1 MIDPSAIRTQ
11 NSREQEG
18 GFPASEVE
26 RATGSKTLGGNRL
39 ELQYEGSSTFSSWLE
54 GISRA
59 QCMVYLENYL
69 IRDDRV
75 GRAFRDVLIEKARS
89 GVPVYVVYDWVGC
102 WATPRSYWKPLKQAG
117 VHVRAFNPPTPSW
130 LRDPFGILRRDH
142 RKLIVLDGKVA
153 YVGGVCLGVEWAGR
167 PTHPAWRDTAVKI
180 SGPAARAAAR
190 AFEAT
195 WRGMGESLGLSQ
207 KLPILSDVG
216 DTPVWLI
223 EGEPGRTRVYRT
235 IHWVAARAKERI
247 WITDAYFVAPQSVSE
262 ALGAAAQQGVDV
274 RILVP
279 AQNNWLLVGSL
290 SRGGYRSL
298 LKSGVRIFE
307 WQGPMIHAKTAVVDG
322 VWSRVGSSNLNSAS
336 LIGNW
341 ELDVGVLDTE
351 LASQLEELFLTDL
364 SSSIEIVL
372 PSRRFEHGIE
382 IPESSGA
389 TESLDPQGTLP
400 KRIKQQM
407 QTLGSAQRHVTMAP
421 LVRARG
427 ALGDSLAG
435 DRPLGREDRTVLG
448 TVSAL
453 ILSTAII
460 AAFFPTFVGVV
471 VAVVACWFGL
481 TTGIRAYLQ
490 SRRARSE
497 EREASTTVEVDQGEN
512 NS

>member
-1 MIDPSAIRTQ
+1 MVDPSAIRTQ

-18 GFPASEVE
+18 EFPASEVE

-89 GVPVYVVYDWVGC
+89 GVPVYVIYDWVGC
-102 WATPRSYWKPLKQAG
+102 WATPRSYWKPLRQAG
-117 VHVRAFNPPTPSW
+117 VHVRAFNPLS
-130 LRDPFGILRRDH
+130 LGIGDPFGILRRDH

-153 YVGGVCLGVEWAGR
+153 YVGGFCLGVEWAGR

-180 SGPAARAAAR
+180 SGPAARAAAH

-195 WRGMGESLGLSQ
+195 WRGMGESLALSQ
-207 KLPILSDVG
+207 QLPILSDVG

-235 IHWVAARAKERI
+235 IHWVAARAKERV
-247 WITDAYFVAPQSVSE
+247 WITDAYFVAPRSVSE

-279 AQNNWLLVGSL
+279 AHNNWPLVGSL

-322 VWSRVGSSNLNSAS
+322 IWSRVGSSNLNSAS

-341 ELDVGVLDTE
+341 ELDIGVLDTK

-372 PSRRFEHGIE
+372 PGRRFEYGIE
-382 IPESSGA
+382 IPDSSGA

-400 KRIKQQM
+400 ERMMQIRALGAAQSRI
-407 QTLGSAQRHVTMAP
+407 TMAP

-435 DRPLGREDRTVLG
+435 NRPIGREGRTVLG
-448 TVSAL
+448 TVSAI

-460 AAFFPTFVGVV
+460 AAFFPTFVGAM
-471 VAVVACWFGL
+471 VAVVAGWFGL

-497 EREASTTVEVDQGEN
+497 GQEAPTTAELD
-512 NS
+512 

>member
-18 GFPASEVE
+18 EFPASEVE

-89 GVPVYVVYDWVGC
+89 GVPVYVIYDWVGC
-102 WATPRSYWKPLKQAG
+102 WATPRSYWKPLRQAG
-117 VHVRAFNPPTPSW
+117 VHVRAFNPLS
-130 LRDPFGILRRDH
+130 LGIGDPFGILRRDH

-153 YVGGVCLGVEWAGR
+153 YVGGFCLGVEWAGR

-180 SGPAARAAAR
+180 SGPAARAAAH

-195 WRGMGESLGLSQ
+195 WRGMGESLALSQ
-207 KLPILSDVG
+207 QLPILSDVG

-235 IHWVAARAKERI
+235 IHWVAARAKERV
-247 WITDAYFVAPQSVSE
+247 WITDAYFVAPRSVSE

-279 AQNNWLLVGSL
+279 AHNNWPLVGSL

-322 VWSRVGSSNLNSAS
+322 IWSRVGSSNLNSAS

-341 ELDVGVLDTE
+341 ELDVGVLDTK

-372 PSRRFEHGIE
+372 PGRRFEYGIE
-382 IPESSGA
+382 IPDSSGA

-400 KRIKQQM
+400 ERMMQIRALGAAQSRI
-407 QTLGSAQRHVTMAP
+407 TMAP

-435 DRPLGREDRTVLG
+435 NRPIGREGRTVLG
-448 TVSAL
+448 TVSAI

-460 AAFFPTFVGVV
+460 AAFFPTFVGAM
-471 VAVVACWFGL
+471 VAVVAGWFGL

-497 EREASTTVEVDQGEN
+497 GQEVPTTAELD
-512 NS
+512 

>member
-18 GFPASEVE
+18 EFPASEIE

-89 GVPVYVVYDWVGC
+89 GVPVYVIYDWVGC
-102 WATPRSYWKPLKQAG
+102 WATPRSYWKPLRQAG
-117 VHVRAFNPPTPSW
+117 VHVRAFNPLS
-130 LRDPFGILRRDH
+130 LGIGDPFGILRRDH

-153 YVGGVCLGVEWAGR
+153 YVGGFCLGVEWAGR

-180 SGPAARAAAR
+180 SGPAARAAAH

-195 WRGMGESLGLSQ
+195 WRGMGESLALSQ
-207 KLPILSDVG
+207 QLPILSDVG

-235 IHWVAARAKERI
+235 IHWVAARVKERV
-247 WITDAYFVAPQSVSE
+247 WITDAYFVAPRSVSE

-279 AQNNWLLVGSL
+279 AHNNWPLVGSL

-322 VWSRVGSSNLNSAS
+322 IWSRVGSSNLNSAS

-341 ELDVGVLDTE
+341 ELDVGVLDTK

-372 PSRRFEHGIE
+372 PGRRFEYGIE
-382 IPESSGA
+382 IPDSSGA

-400 KRIKQQM
+400 ERMMQIRALGAAQSRI
-407 QTLGSAQRHVTMAP
+407 TMAP

-435 DRPLGREDRTVLG
+435 NRPIGREGRTVLG
-448 TVSAL
+448 TVSAI

-460 AAFFPTFVGVV
+460 AAFFPTFVGAM
-471 VAVVACWFGL
+471 VAVVAGWFGL

-497 EREASTTVEVDQGEN
+497 GQEVPTTAELD
-512 NS
+512 

>member
-39 ELQYEGSSTFSSWLE
+39 ELQHEDSSTFSSWLE

-89 GVPVYVVYDWVGC
+89 GVPVYVIYDWVGC
-102 WATPRSYWKPLKQAG
+102 WATPRSYWKPLRQAG
-117 VHVRAFNPPTPSW
+117 VHVRAFNPLS
-130 LRDPFGILRRDH
+130 LGIGDPFGILRRDH

-153 YVGGVCLGVEWAGR
+153 YVGGFCLGVEWAGR

-180 SGPAARAAAR
+180 SGPAARAAAH

-195 WRGMGESLGLSQ
+195 WRGMGESLALSQ
-207 KLPILSDVG
+207 QLPILSDVG

-235 IHWVAARAKERI
+235 IHWVAARAKERV
-247 WITDAYFVAPQSVSE
+247 WITDAYFVAPRSVSE

-279 AQNNWLLVGSL
+279 AHNNWPLVGSL

-322 VWSRVGSSNLNSAS
+322 IWSRVGSSNLNSAS

-341 ELDVGVLDTE
+341 ELDVGVLDTK

-372 PSRRFEHGIE
+372 PGRRFEYGIE
-382 IPESSGA
+382 IPDSSGA

-400 KRIKQQM
+400 ERMMQIRALGAAQSRI
-407 QTLGSAQRHVTMAP
+407 TMAP

-435 DRPLGREDRTVLG
+435 NRPIGREGRTVLG
-448 TVSAL
+448 TVSAI

-460 AAFFPTFVGVV
+460 AAFFPTFVGAMIAL
-471 VAVVACWFGL
+471 VAGWFGL

-497 EREASTTVEVDQGEN
+497 GQEAPTTAELD
-512 NS
+512 

>member
-18 GFPASEVE
+18 GFPASEIE

-75 GRAFRDVLIEKARS
+75 GRAFRDVLIERARS
-89 GVPVYVVYDWVGC
+89 GVPVYVIYDWVGC
-102 WATPRSYWKPLKQAG
+102 WATPRSYWKPLRQAG
-117 VHVRAFNPPTPSW
+117 VHVRAFNPLS
-130 LRDPFGILRRDH
+130 LGIGDPFGILRRDH

-153 YVGGVCLGVEWAGR
+153 YVGGFCLGVEWAGR

-180 SGPAARAAAR
+180 SGPAARAAAH

-195 WRGMGESLGLSQ
+195 WRGMGESLALSQ
-207 KLPILSDVG
+207 QLPILSDVG

-235 IHWVAARAKERI
+235 IHWVAARAKERV
-247 WITDAYFVAPQSVSE
+247 WITDAYFVAPRSVSE

-279 AQNNWLLVGSL
+279 AHNNWPLVGSL

-322 VWSRVGSSNLNSAS
+322 IWSRVGSSNLNSAS

-341 ELDVGVLDTE
+341 ELDVGVLDTK

-372 PSRRFEHGIE
+372 PGRRFEYGIE
-382 IPESSGA
+382 IPDSSGA

-400 KRIKQQM
+400 ERMMQIRALGAAQSRI
-407 QTLGSAQRHVTMAP
+407 TMAP

-435 DRPLGREDRTVLG
+435 NRPIGREGRTVLG
-448 TVSAL
+448 TVSAI

-460 AAFFPTFVGVV
+460 AAFFPTFVGAM
-471 VAVVACWFGL
+471 VAVVAGWFGL

-497 EREASTTVEVDQGEN
+497 GQEVPTTAELD
-512 NS
+512 

>member
-18 GFPASEVE
+18 GFPVSEVE

-89 GVPVYVVYDWVGC
+89 GVPVYVIYDWVGC
-102 WATPRSYWKPLKQAG
+102 WATPRSYWKPLRQAG
-117 VHVRAFNPPTPSW
+117 VHVRAFNPLS
-130 LRDPFGILRRDH
+130 LGIGDPFGILRRDH

-153 YVGGVCLGVEWAGR
+153 YVGGFCLGVEWAGR
-167 PTHPAWRDTAVKI
+167 PAHPAWRDTAVKI
-180 SGPAARAAAR
+180 SGPAARAAAH

-195 WRGMGESLGLSQ
+195 WRGMGESLALSQ
-207 KLPILSDVG
+207 QLPILSDVG

-235 IHWVAARAKERI
+235 IHWVAARAKKRV
-247 WITDAYFVAPQSVSE
+247 WITDAYFVAPRSVSE

-279 AQNNWLLVGSL
+279 AHNNWPLVGSL

-322 VWSRVGSSNLNSAS
+322 IWSRVGSSNLNSAS

-341 ELDVGVLDTE
+341 ELDVGVLDTK

-372 PSRRFEHGIE
+372 PGRRFEHGIE
-382 IPESSGA
+382 IPDSSGA

-400 KRIKQQM
+400 ERMRQIRALGAAQSRI
-407 QTLGSAQRHVTMAP
+407 TMAP

-435 DRPLGREDRTVLG
+435 NRPIGREGRTVLG
-448 TVSAL
+448 TVSAI

-460 AAFFPTFVGVV
+460 AAFFPTFVGAM
-471 VAVVACWFGL
+471 VAVVAGWFGL

-497 EREASTTVEVDQGEN
+497 GQEAPTTAELD
-512 NS
+512 

>member
-1 MIDPSAIRTQ
+1 MIDPSAIRTE

-18 GFPASEVE
+18 RFPASEVE

-54 GISRA
+54 GISGA

-89 GVPVYVVYDWVGC
+89 GVPVYVIYDWVGC
-102 WATPRSYWKPLKQAG
+102 WATPRSYWKPLRQAG
-117 VHVRAFNPPTPSW
+117 VHVRAFNPPS
-130 LRDPFGILRRDH
+130 LGIGDPFGILRRDH

-153 YVGGVCLGVEWAGR
+153 YVGGFCLGVEWAGR
-167 PTHPAWRDTAVKI
+167 PAHPAWRDTAVKI
-180 SGPAARAAAR
+180 SGPAARAAAH

-195 WRGMGESLGLSQ
+195 WRGMGEPLGLSQ
-207 KLPILSDVG
+207 QLPVLSDVG

-235 IHWVAARAKERI
+235 IHWVAARAKERV
-247 WITDAYFVAPQSVSE
+247 WITDAYFVAPRSVSE

-279 AQNNWLLVGSL
+279 AHNNWPLVGSL

-322 VWSRVGSSNLNSAS
+322 IWSRVGSSNLNSAS

-341 ELDVGVLDTE
+341 ELDVGVLDMK

-372 PSRRFEHGIE
+372 PGRKLEHGIE
-382 IPESSGA
+382 MSESSGT

-400 KRIKQQM
+400 ERMMQIRALGAAQSRI
-407 QTLGSAQRHVTMAP
+407 TMAP

-435 DRPLGREDRTVLG
+435 DRPIGREGRTVLG
-448 TVSAL
+448 TVSAI

-460 AAFFPTFVGVV
+460 AAFFPTFVGAM
-471 VAVVACWFGL
+471 VAVVAGWFGL

-490 SRRARSE
+490 SRRAWSE
-497 EREASTTVEVDQGEN
+497 GQEAPTTAELD
-512 NS
+512 

>member
-153 YVGGVCLGVEWAGR
+153 YVGGFCLGVEWAGR

-400 KRIKQQM
+400 ERMM
-407 QTLGSAQRHVTMAP
+407 QIRALGTMQRHVTMAP

>member
-153 YVGGVCLGVEWAGR
+153 YVGGFCLGVEWAGR

-195 WRGMGESLGLSQ
+195 WHGMGESLGLSQ

-497 EREASTTVEVDQGEN
+497 EREASTTVEVDQEE
-512 NS
+512 SDS

>member
-18 GFPASEVE
+18 EFPASEVE

-89 GVPVYVVYDWVGC
+89 GVPVYVIYDWVGC
-102 WATPRSYWKPLKQAG
+102 WATPRSYWKPLRQAG
-117 VHVRAFNPPTPSW
+117 VHVRAFNPLS
-130 LRDPFGILRRDH
+130 LGIGDPFGILRRDH

-153 YVGGVCLGVEWAGR
+153 YVGGFCLGVEWAGR

-180 SGPAARAAAR
+180 SGPAARAAAH

-195 WRGMGESLGLSQ
+195 WRGMGESLALSQ
-207 KLPILSDVG
+207 QLPILSDVG

-235 IHWVAARAKERI
+235 IHWVAARAKERV
-247 WITDAYFVAPQSVSE
+247 WITDAYFVAPRSVSE

-279 AQNNWLLVGSL
+279 AHNNWPLVGSL

-322 VWSRVGSSNLNSAS
+322 IWSRVGSSNLNSAS

-341 ELDVGVLDTE
+341 ELDVGVLDMK

-372 PSRRFEHGIE
+372 PGRKLEHGIE
-382 IPESSGA
+382 MSEGSGT

-400 KRIKQQM
+400 ERMMQIRALGAAQSRI
-407 QTLGSAQRHVTMAP
+407 TMAP

-435 DRPLGREDRTVLG
+435 NRPIGREGRTVLG
-448 TVSAL
+448 TVSAI

-460 AAFFPTFVGVV
+460 AAFFPTFVGAM
-471 VAVVACWFGL
+471 VAVVAGWFGL

-490 SRRARSE
+490 SRRAWSE
-497 EREASTTVEVDQGEN
+497 GQEAPTTAELD
-512 NS
+512 

>member
-54 GISRA
+54 GIKRA
-59 QCMVYLENYL
+59 ERLVYLENYL

-142 RKLIVLDGKVA
+142 RKLIVLDGEVA
-153 YVGGVCLGVEWAGR
+153 YVGGFCLGVEWAGS

-195 WRGMGESLGLSQ
+195 WLGMGESLGLSQ
-207 KLPILSDVG
+207 QLPILSDVG

-247 WITDAYFVAPQSVSE
+247 WITDAYFVAPRSVSE

-341 ELDVGVLDTE
+341 ELDVGVLDTK

-372 PSRRFEHGIE
+372 PGRRFEHGIE

-400 KRIKQQM
+400 ERMM
-407 QTLGSAQRHVTMAP
+407 QIRALGTTQRRVTMAP

-497 EREASTTVEVDQGEN
+497 EQEASTTVEVDQGES

>member
-89 GVPVYVVYDWVGC
+89 GVPVYVIYDWVGC
-102 WATPRSYWKPLKQAG
+102 WATPRSYWKPLRQAG
-117 VHVRAFNPPTPSW
+117 VHVRAFNPLS
-130 LRDPFGILRRDH
+130 LGIGDPFGILRRDH

-153 YVGGVCLGVEWAGR
+153 YVGGFCLGVEWAGR

-180 SGPAARAAAR
+180 SGPAARAAAH

-195 WRGMGESLGLSQ
+195 WRGMGESLALSQ
-207 KLPILSDVG
+207 QLPILSDVG

-235 IHWVAARAKERI
+235 IHWVAARAKERV
-247 WITDAYFVAPQSVSE
+247 WITDAYFVAPRSVSE

-279 AQNNWLLVGSL
+279 AHNNWPLVGSL

-322 VWSRVGSSNLNSAS
+322 IWSRVGSSNLNSAS

-341 ELDVGVLDTE
+341 ELDVGVLDTK

-372 PSRRFEHGIE
+372 PGRRFEYGIE
-382 IPESSGA
+382 IPDSSGA

-400 KRIKQQM
+400 ERMMQIRALGAAQSRI
-407 QTLGSAQRHVTMAP
+407 TMAP

-435 DRPLGREDRTVLG
+435 NRPIGREGRTVLG
-448 TVSAL
+448 TVSAI

-460 AAFFPTFVGVV
+460 AAFFPTFVGAM
-471 VAVVACWFGL
+471 VAVVAGWFGL

-490 SRRARSE
+490 SRRAWSE
-497 EREASTTVEVDQGEN
+497 GQEAPTTAELD
-512 NS
+512 

>member
-18 GFPASEVE
+18 EFPASEVE

-89 GVPVYVVYDWVGC
+89 GVPVYVIYDWVGC
-102 WATPRSYWKPLKQAG
+102 WATPRSYWKPLRQAG
-117 VHVRAFNPPTPSW
+117 VHVRAFNPLS
-130 LRDPFGILRRDH
+130 LGIGDPFGILRRDH

-153 YVGGVCLGVEWAGR
+153 YVGGFCLGVEWAGR

-180 SGPAARAAAR
+180 SGPAARAAAH

-195 WRGMGESLGLSQ
+195 WRGMGESLALSQ
-207 KLPILSDVG
+207 QLPILSDVG

-235 IHWVAARAKERI
+235 IHWVAARAKERV
-247 WITDAYFVAPQSVSE
+247 WITDAYFVAPRSVSE

-279 AQNNWLLVGSL
+279 AHNNWPLVGSL

-322 VWSRVGSSNLNSAS
+322 IWSRVGSSNLNSAS

-341 ELDVGVLDTE
+341 ELDVGVLDTK

-372 PSRRFEHGIE
+372 PGRRFEYGIE
-382 IPESSGA
+382 IPDSSGA

-400 KRIKQQM
+400 ERMMQIRALGAAQSRI
-407 QTLGSAQRHVTMAP
+407 TMAP

-435 DRPLGREDRTVLG
+435 NRPIGREGRTVLG
-448 TVSAL
+448 TVSAI

-460 AAFFPTFVGVV
+460 AAFFPTFVGAMIAL
-471 VAVVACWFGL
+471 VAGWFGL

-497 EREASTTVEVDQGEN
+497 GQEAPTTAELD
-512 NS
+512 

>member
-1 MIDPSAIRTQ
+1 
-11 NSREQEG
+11 
-18 GFPASEVE
+18 
-26 RATGSKTLGGNRL
+26 
-39 ELQYEGSSTFSSWLE
+39 
-54 GISRA
+54 
-59 QCMVYLENYL
+59 
-69 IRDDRV
+69 
-75 GRAFRDVLIEKARS
+75 
-89 GVPVYVVYDWVGC
+89 
-102 WATPRSYWKPLKQAG
+102 
-117 VHVRAFNPPTPSW
+117 
-130 LRDPFGILRRDH
+130 
-142 RKLIVLDGKVA
+142 
-153 YVGGVCLGVEWAGR
+153 
-167 PTHPAWRDTAVKI
+167 
-180 SGPAARAAAR
+180 
-190 AFEAT
+190 
-195 WRGMGESLGLSQ
+195 
-207 KLPILSDVG
+207 
-216 DTPVWLI
+216 
-223 EGEPGRTRVYRT
+223 
-235 IHWVAARAKERI
+235 
-247 WITDAYFVAPQSVSE
+247 
-262 ALGAAAQQGVDV
+262 
-274 RILVP
+274 
-279 AQNNWLLVGSL
+279 LVGSL

-341 ELDVGVLDTE
+341 ELDVGVLDTK

-382 IPESSGA
+382 LPESSGA

-400 KRIKQQM
+400 ERMMQIRALGTAQSRI
-407 QTLGSAQRHVTMAP
+407 TMAP

-471 VAVVACWFGL
+471 VAVVAGWFGL

-497 EREASTTVEVDQGEN
+497 EREASTTVELD
-512 NS
+512 

>member
-18 GFPASEVE
+18 EFPASEIE

-89 GVPVYVVYDWVGC
+89 GVPVYVIYDWVGC
-102 WATPRSYWKPLKQAG
+102 WATPRSYWKPLRQAG
-117 VHVRAFNPPTPSW
+117 VHVRAFNPLS
-130 LRDPFGILRRDH
+130 LGIGDPFGILRRDH

-153 YVGGVCLGVEWAGR
+153 YVGGFCLGVEWAGR

-180 SGPAARAAAR
+180 SGPAARAAAH

-195 WRGMGESLGLSQ
+195 WRGMGESLALSQ
-207 KLPILSDVG
+207 QLPILSDVG

-235 IHWVAARAKERI
+235 IHWVAARAKERV
-247 WITDAYFVAPQSVSE
+247 WITDAYFVAPRSVSE

-279 AQNNWLLVGSL
+279 AHNNWPLVGSL

-322 VWSRVGSSNLNSAS
+322 IWSRVGSSNLNSAS

-341 ELDVGVLDTE
+341 ELDVGVLDTK

-372 PSRRFEHGIE
+372 PGRRFEHGIE
-382 IPESSGA
+382 IPDNSGA

-400 KRIKQQM
+400 ERMMQIRALGAAQSRI
-407 QTLGSAQRHVTMAP
+407 TMAP

-435 DRPLGREDRTVLG
+435 NRPIGREGRTVLG
-448 TVSAL
+448 TVSAI

-460 AAFFPTFVGVV
+460 AAFFPTFVGAM
-471 VAVVACWFGL
+471 VAVVAGWFGL

-497 EREASTTVEVDQGEN
+497 GQEVPTTAELD
-512 NS
+512 

>member
-18 GFPASEVE
+18 GFPVSEVE

-89 GVPVYVVYDWVGC
+89 GVPVYVIYDWVGC
-102 WATPRSYWKPLKQAG
+102 WATPRSYWKPLRQAG
-117 VHVRAFNPPTPSW
+117 VHVRAFNPLS
-130 LRDPFGILRRDH
+130 LGIGDPFGILRRDH

-153 YVGGVCLGVEWAGR
+153 YVGGFCLGVEWAGR
-167 PTHPAWRDTAVKI
+167 PAHPAWRDTAVKI
-180 SGPAARAAAR
+180 SGPAARAAAH

-195 WRGMGESLGLSQ
+195 WRGMGESLALSQ
-207 KLPILSDVG
+207 QLPILSDVG

-235 IHWVAARAKERI
+235 IHWVAARAKERV
-247 WITDAYFVAPQSVSE
+247 WITDAYFVAPRSVSE

-279 AQNNWLLVGSL
+279 AHNNWPLVGSL

-322 VWSRVGSSNLNSAS
+322 IWSRVGSSNLNSAS

-341 ELDVGVLDTE
+341 ELDVGVLDTK

-372 PSRRFEHGIE
+372 PGRRFEHGIE
-382 IPESSGA
+382 IPDSSGA

-400 KRIKQQM
+400 ERMRQIRALGAAQSRI
-407 QTLGSAQRHVTMAP
+407 TMAP

-435 DRPLGREDRTVLG
+435 NRPIGREGRTVLG
-448 TVSAL
+448 TVSAI

-460 AAFFPTFVGVV
+460 AAFFPTFVGAM
-471 VAVVACWFGL
+471 VAVVAGWFGL

-497 EREASTTVEVDQGEN
+497 GQEAPTTAELD
-512 NS
+512 

>member
-18 GFPASEVE
+18 EFPASEVE

-89 GVPVYVVYDWVGC
+89 GVPVYVIYDWVGC
-102 WATPRSYWKPLKQAG
+102 WATPRSYWKPLRQAG
-117 VHVRAFNPPTPSW
+117 VHVRAFNPLS
-130 LRDPFGILRRDH
+130 LGIGDPFGILRRDH

-153 YVGGVCLGVEWAGR
+153 YVGGFCLGVEWAGR

-180 SGPAARAAAR
+180 SGPAARAAAH

-195 WRGMGESLGLSQ
+195 WRGMGESLALSQ
-207 KLPILSDVG
+207 QLPILSDVG

-235 IHWVAARAKERI
+235 IHWVAARAKERV
-247 WITDAYFVAPQSVSE
+247 WITDAYFVAPRSVSE

-279 AQNNWLLVGSL
+279 AHNNWPLVGSL

-322 VWSRVGSSNLNSAS
+322 IWSRVGSSNLNSAS

-341 ELDVGVLDTE
+341 ELDIGVLDTK

-372 PSRRFEHGIE
+372 PGRRFEYGIE
-382 IPESSGA
+382 IPDSSGA

-400 KRIKQQM
+400 ERMMQIRALGAAQSRI
-407 QTLGSAQRHVTMAP
+407 TMAP

-435 DRPLGREDRTVLG
+435 NRPIGREGRTVLG
-448 TVSAL
+448 TVSAI

-460 AAFFPTFVGVV
+460 AAFFPTFVGAM
-471 VAVVACWFGL
+471 VAVVAGWFGL

-497 EREASTTVEVDQGEN
+497 GQEAPTTAELD
-512 NS
+512 

>member
-18 GFPASEVE
+18 EFPASEVE

-75 GRAFRDVLIEKARS
+75 GRAFREVLIEKARS
-89 GVPVYVVYDWVGC
+89 GVPVYVIYDWVGC
-102 WATPRSYWKPLKQAG
+102 WATPRSYWKPLRQAG
-117 VHVRAFNPPTPSW
+117 VHVRAFNPLS
-130 LRDPFGILRRDH
+130 LGIGDPFGILRRDH

-153 YVGGVCLGVEWAGR
+153 YVGGFCLGVEWAGR

-180 SGPAARAAAR
+180 SGPAARAAAH

-195 WRGMGESLGLSQ
+195 WRGMGESLALSQ
-207 KLPILSDVG
+207 QLPILSDVG

-235 IHWVAARAKERI
+235 IHWVAARAKERV
-247 WITDAYFVAPQSVSE
+247 WITDAYFVAPRSVSE

-279 AQNNWLLVGSL
+279 AHNNWPLVGSL

-322 VWSRVGSSNLNSAS
+322 IWSRVGSSNLNSAS

-341 ELDVGVLDTE
+341 ELDVGVLDTK

-372 PSRRFEHGIE
+372 PGRRFEYGIE
-382 IPESSGA
+382 IPDSSGA

-400 KRIKQQM
+400 ERMMQIRALGAAQSRI
-407 QTLGSAQRHVTMAP
+407 TMAP

-435 DRPLGREDRTVLG
+435 NRPIGREGRTVLG
-448 TVSAL
+448 TVSAI

-460 AAFFPTFVGVV
+460 AAFFPTFVGAM
-471 VAVVACWFGL
+471 VAVVAGWFGL

-497 EREASTTVEVDQGEN
+497 GQEAPTTAELD
-512 NS
+512 

>member
-18 GFPASEVE
+18 EFPASEIE

-89 GVPVYVVYDWVGC
+89 GVPVYVIYDWVGC
-102 WATPRSYWKPLKQAG
+102 WATPRSYWKPLRQAG
-117 VHVRAFNPPTPSW
+117 VHVRAFNPLS
-130 LRDPFGILRRDH
+130 LGIGDPFGILRRDH

-153 YVGGVCLGVEWAGR
+153 YVGGFCLGVEWAGR

-180 SGPAARAAAR
+180 SGPAARAAAH

-195 WRGMGESLGLSQ
+195 WRGMGESLALSQ
-207 KLPILSDVG
+207 QLPILSDVG

-235 IHWVAARAKERI
+235 IHWVAARAKERV
-247 WITDAYFVAPQSVSE
+247 WITDAYFVAPRSVSE

-279 AQNNWLLVGSL
+279 AHNNWPLVGSL

-322 VWSRVGSSNLNSAS
+322 IWSRVGSSNLNSAS

-341 ELDVGVLDTE
+341 ELDVGVLDTK

-372 PSRRFEHGIE
+372 PGRRFEYGIE
-382 IPESSGA
+382 IPDSSGA

-400 KRIKQQM
+400 ERMMQIRASGAAQSRI
-407 QTLGSAQRHVTMAP
+407 TMAP

-435 DRPLGREDRTVLG
+435 NRPIGREGRTVLG
-448 TVSAL
+448 TVSAI

-460 AAFFPTFVGVV
+460 AAFFPTFVGAM
-471 VAVVACWFGL
+471 VAVVAGWFGL

-497 EREASTTVEVDQGEN
+497 GQEAPTTAELD
-512 NS
+512 

>member
-18 GFPASEVE
+18 EFPASEVE

-89 GVPVYVVYDWVGC
+89 GVPVYVIYDWVGC
-102 WATPRSYWKPLKQAG
+102 WATPRSYWKPLRQAG
-117 VHVRAFNPPTPSW
+117 VHVRAFNPLS
-130 LRDPFGILRRDH
+130 LGIGDPFGILRRDH

-153 YVGGVCLGVEWAGR
+153 YVGGFCLGVEWAGR

-180 SGPAARAAAR
+180 SGPAARAAAH

-195 WRGMGESLGLSQ
+195 WRGMGESLALSQ
-207 KLPILSDVG
+207 QLPILSDVG

-235 IHWVAARAKERI
+235 IHWVAARAKERV
-247 WITDAYFVAPQSVSE
+247 WITDAYFVAPRSVSE

-279 AQNNWLLVGSL
+279 AHNNWPLVGSL

-322 VWSRVGSSNLNSAS
+322 IWSRVGSSNLNSAS

-341 ELDVGVLDTE
+341 ELDVGVLDTK

-372 PSRRFEHGIE
+372 PGRRFEYGIE
-382 IPESSGA
+382 IPDSSGA

-400 KRIKQQM
+400 ERMMQIRALGAAQSRI
-407 QTLGSAQRHVTMAP
+407 TMAP

-435 DRPLGREDRTVLG
+435 NRPIGREGRTVLG
-448 TVSAL
+448 TVSAI

-460 AAFFPTFVGVV
+460 AAFFPTFVGAM
-471 VAVVACWFGL
+471 VAVVAGWFGL

-497 EREASTTVEVDQGEN
+497 GQEAPTTAELD
-512 NS
+512 

>member
-18 GFPASEVE
+18 EFPASEVE

-89 GVPVYVVYDWVGC
+89 GVPVYVIYDWVGC
-102 WATPRSYWKPLKQAG
+102 WATPRSYWKPLRQAG
-117 VHVRAFNPPTPSW
+117 VHVRAFNQLS
-130 LRDPFGILRRDH
+130 LGIGDPFGILRRDH

-153 YVGGVCLGVEWAGR
+153 YVGGFCLGVEWAGR

-180 SGPAARAAAR
+180 SGPAARAAAH

-195 WRGMGESLGLSQ
+195 WRGMGESLALSQ
-207 KLPILSDVG
+207 QLPILSDVG

-235 IHWVAARAKERI
+235 IHWVAARAKERV
-247 WITDAYFVAPQSVSE
+247 WITDAYFVAPRSVSE

-279 AQNNWLLVGSL
+279 AHNNWPLVGSL

-307 WQGPMIHAKTAVVDG
+307 WQGPVIHAKTAVVDG
-322 VWSRVGSSNLNSAS
+322 IWSRVGSSNLNSAS

-341 ELDVGVLDTE
+341 ELDVGVLDTK

-372 PSRRFEHGIE
+372 PGRRFEYGIE
-382 IPESSGA
+382 IPDSSGA

-400 KRIKQQM
+400 ERMMQIRALGAAQSRI
-407 QTLGSAQRHVTMAP
+407 TMAP

-435 DRPLGREDRTVLG
+435 NRPIGREGRTVLG
-448 TVSAL
+448 TVSAI

-460 AAFFPTFVGVV
+460 AAFFPTFVGAM
-471 VAVVACWFGL
+471 VAVVAGWFGL

-497 EREASTTVEVDQGEN
+497 GQEAPTTAELD
-512 NS
+512 

>member
-11 NSREQEG
+11 TSGEQER

-26 RATGSKTLGGNRL
+26 RATGSETLSGNQL
-39 ELQYEGSSTFSSWLE
+39 ELQYEGSSTFSLWLE

-59 QCMVYLENYL
+59 RSMVYLENYL

-89 GVPVYVVYDWVGC
+89 GIPVYVIYDWVGC
-102 WATPRSYWKPLKQAG
+102 WATPRSYWKPLRKAG
-117 VHVRAFNPPTPSW
+117 VHVRAFNPPS
-130 LRDPFGILRRDH
+130 LGIGDPFGILRRDH
-142 RKLIVLDGKVA
+142 RKLIVVDGKIA
-153 YVGGVCLGVEWAGR
+153 YVGGFCLGVEWEGR
-167 PTHPAWRDTAVKI
+167 PSHPAWRDTAVKI
-180 SGPAARAAAR
+180 SGPAASAAAR

-195 WRGMGESLGLSQ
+195 WRGTGGSLGLSQ
-207 KLPILSDVG
+207 QLPILSDVG
-216 DTPVWLI
+216 DTPVGLI

-235 IHWVAARAKERI
+235 IHWITARAKERI
-247 WITDAYFVAPQSVSE
+247 WITDAYFVAPRSVSE

-279 AQNNWLLVGSL
+279 AHNNWPLVGSL

-322 VWSRVGSSNLNSAS
+322 IWSRVGSSNLNSAS

-341 ELDVGVLDTE
+341 ELDVGVLDTK

-372 PSRRFEHGIE
+372 PARKLEHGIK
-382 IPESSGA
+382 IPESSSA
-389 TESLDPQGTLP
+389 IESLDPQGTLP
-400 KRIKQQM
+400 ERMM
-407 QTLGSAQRHVTMAP
+407 QIRTLGTIQSRITMAP

-435 DRPLGREDRTVLG
+435 DRPIGREDRTVLG
-448 TVSAL
+448 TVSAI

-460 AAFFPTFVGVV
+460 AAFFPTFVGTM
-471 VAVVACWFGL
+471 VAVVAGWFGL

-497 EREASTTVEVDQGEN
+497 EQGTPTTTELD
-512 NS
+512 

>member
-18 GFPASEVE
+18 EFPASEIE

-89 GVPVYVVYDWVGC
+89 GVPVYVIYDWVGC
-102 WATPRSYWKPLKQAG
+102 WATPRSYWKPLRQAG
-117 VHVRAFNPPTPSW
+117 VHVRAFNPLS
-130 LRDPFGILRRDH
+130 LGIGDPFGILRRDH

-153 YVGGVCLGVEWAGR
+153 YVGGFCLGVEWAGR
-167 PTHPAWRDTAVKI
+167 PAHPAWRDTAVKI
-180 SGPAARAAAR
+180 SGPAARAAAH

-195 WRGMGESLGLSQ
+195 WRGMGESLALSQ
-207 KLPILSDVG
+207 QLPILSDVG

-235 IHWVAARAKERI
+235 IHWVAARAKERV
-247 WITDAYFVAPQSVSE
+247 WITDAYFVAPRSVSE

-279 AQNNWLLVGSL
+279 AHNNWPLVGSL

-322 VWSRVGSSNLNSAS
+322 IWSRVGSSNLNSAS

-341 ELDVGVLDTE
+341 ELDVGVLDTK

-372 PSRRFEHGIE
+372 PGRRFEHGIE
-382 IPESSGA
+382 IPDSSGA

-400 KRIKQQM
+400 ERMMQIRALGAAQSRI
-407 QTLGSAQRHVTMAP
+407 TMAP

-435 DRPLGREDRTVLG
+435 NRPIGREGRTVLG
-448 TVSAL
+448 TVSAI

-460 AAFFPTFVGVV
+460 AAFFPTFVGAM
-471 VAVVACWFGL
+471 VAVVAGWFGL

-497 EREASTTVEVDQGEN
+497 GQEVPTTAELD
-512 NS
+512 